1 LVAIFF
7 HFSRIFRP
15 GLQYIVF
22 QQITNLFAF
31 VLESKSMNSA
41 ENSPKISPVIWVVMA
56 VLLWSTGGLFIKMT
70 TLDAFAVNAGRSFF
84 AAITVAV
91 FTYKKGLKL
100 DAFTLFT
107 SFLYAGTL
115 TCFVYANK
123 TTTAANAIFLQYTAP
138 IYILILAPFILKE
151 KFRFK
156 DLITVAVC
164 IAGMSLFFLEAPS
177 EENKL
182 ASNIFLGNIIALAS
196 GVFFGLYF
204 LFLRHPRSLENKNP
218 ALSVFYGNILIV
230 LFMLP
235 LLANNPPA
243 PNGQDALAILFLGV
257 FQIGIAYLLFTKG
270 IAEGVRS
277 LDASIIGFI
286 EPLLNPVWVFLFI
299 GETPSKWAIL
309 GGAIIISAVVFH
321 TIKQSQER
329 LREKRQAIL

>member
-1 LVAIFF
+1 M
-7 HFSRIFRP
+7 
-15 GLQYIVF
+15 
-22 QQITNLFAF
+22 
-31 VLESKSMNSA
+31 ESAKNF
-41 ENSPKISPVIWVVMA
+41 PKISPVIFVLFG

-70 TLDAFAVNAGRSFF
+70 TLDAFAVNAGRSLF
-84 AAITVAV
+84 AAITVAL

-100 DAFTLFT
+100 DRFTLLT

-138 IYILILAPFILKE
+138 IYILILAPFVLKE
-151 KFRFK
+151 KFRFR
-156 DLITVAVC
+156 DLITVAIC
-164 IAGMSLFFLEAPS
+164 LAGMSLFFLEAPN

-182 ASNIFLGNIIALAS
+182 ASNIFLGNIVALAS

-218 ALSVFYGNILIV
+218 AISVFYGNLLIV

-235 LLANNPPA
+235 LLAQNPPA
-243 PNGQDALAILFLGV
+243 PNATDALAILFLGV

-277 LDASIIGFI
+277 LDASIIGFV

-309 GGAIIISAVVFH
+309 GGAIIISAVIFH
-321 TIKQSQER
+321 TIKQS
-329 LREKRQAIL
+329 RERQALKRGELL